1 MKKYVLMN
9 EWPVTVLVSLF
20 KDAALKLMGQTNRAL
35 FHPLFHPYV
44 AGKEINPRKLAE
56 VLPTRAEEVRWE
68 LALFFRYHEHKHS
81 FCFS

>member
-35 FHPLFHPYV
+35 FHPLFH
-44 AGKEINPRKLAE
+44 IPRVPFMYRSDRGSHL
-56 VLPTRAEEVRWE
+56 
-68 LALFFRYHEHKHS
+68 
-81 FCFS
+81 